1 MEKILTIVFLSGS
14 IGHLIFMRYFELA
27 ISPWYIGFLIPLVIG
42 LVFFIIVRLVYGE
55 EFSLMDIIIPFI
67 AAGLLSMAI
76 IFFNDVI
83 SSPTESKKIL
93 VKEKHCGGCEKIYG
107 TKYDRVYVVVELEEM
122 DFELKIPWENR
133 KLIETTDSISIEI
146 YKGLFGIRFINSWE
160 MIID

>member
-14 IGHLIFMRYFELA
+14 IGYLIFMRYFELA
-27 ISPWYIGFLIPLVIG
+27 ISPWYIGFLIPLLIG

-83 SSPTESKKIL
+83 SSPKKKKKIHL
-93 VKEKHCGGCEKIYG
+93 KEKHCIGCDKIYG
-107 TKYDRVYVVVELEEM
+107 SKYRRAYVVFELEEM
-122 DFELKIPWENR
+122 DFKLKIPWENR
-133 KLIETTDSISIEI
+133 KLLETADSISIEI

-160 MIID
+160 LIID